1 MVGAQCDMRLLMRI
15 EMTALKNIWRGRRV
29 L

>member
-1 MVGAQCDMRLLMRI
+1 MRLLMRI